1 MIEYLLIMEIRITKN
16 QFNFLK
22 EQTRRLFNPNVPS
35 SDKPTSDYLGKD
47 GAFEKNRFQ
56 GLEKEK
62 YFDALKNK
70 PAASIKKVRLI
81 FPLSG
86 WEELALSLL
95 KKLGIVTG
103 FFTSLSSAVKFVE
116 GLVKKGVKTD
126 EFVIGSHGSGG
137 ELLVTQ
143 KEKNS
148 YMFDNTFLDSFKPL
162 VHPGT
167 KVFFTACSGAN
178 FLDVL
183 KEASERLGVGTYGS
197 AGIYNYI
204 TNQSEGGYYW
214 CSASPYQLPKII
226 QKPVEYKFSKEFNS
240 NSFKVYQFAKSSS
253 MYVEINIE
261 DGVFD
266 RKIPTKIVTETGSRS
281 LRFYAPK
288 RGETYLYE
296 FDIFLEGIVRNALSQ
311 YERENGEIRG
321 NTVLSRKMKELPK
334 GPLELSNYLY
344 KKYLNNEITI
354 EVNFDGVS
362 TNLKS
367 LKPFE
372 TEIQPTNDFL
382 LIKGLCKKVSKPPI
396 SWIEV

>member
-1 MIEYLLIMEIRITKN
+1 MEIRITKN
-16 QFNFLK
+16 QLNFLK
-22 EQTRRLFNPNVPS
+22 EQTRRLFNPNVAP

-70 PAASIKKVRLI
+70 PTASIKKVRLI

-103 FFTSLSSAVKFVE
+103 FFTSLSSAVKFIE
-116 GLVKKGVKTD
+116 GLVKKGVRTD
-126 EFVIGSHGSGG
+126 EFVIGSHGSAGQ
-137 ELLVTQ
+137 LLVTQ
-143 KEKNS
+143 EERNT
-148 YMFDNTFLDSFKPL
+148 YFFNNTFLDSFKPL
-162 VHPGT
+162 IHPGT
-167 KVFFTACSGAN
+167 KVFFTACEGAN

-183 KEASERLGVGTYGS
+183 KEASERLGVGSYGS

-226 QKPVEYKFSKEFNS
+226 QKPVEYDSDTD
-240 NSFKVYQFAKSSS
+240 SFKVYQLSKSHN
-253 MYVEINIE
+253 MIVDIKIK

-266 RKIPTKIVTETGSRS
+266 KKIPQKRVIKTGNGNSRVYSTKRSET
-281 LRFYAPK
+281 
-288 RGETYLYE
+288 TLYE
-296 FDIFLEGIVRNALSQ
+296 FNIFLEGIVRNALRDYSI
-311 YERENGEIRG
+311 EHGETPG
-321 NTVLSRKMKELPK
+321 NTVLSRKVKELPN
-334 GPLELSNYLY
+334 GLLDLNNYLY
-344 KKYLNNEITI
+344 EKYLNNEITI